1 MSHVLTFAVFF
12 TFLRIALVAA
22 RFRKRRVQVALTM
35 AGALADSDMPQNLC
49 ENETIQGG

>member
-12 TFLRIALVAA
+12 TFLTIALVAA
-22 RFRKRRVQVALTM
+22 RFRKRRVALTM